1 MQAGAL
7 RELFGQRRF
16 VALLA
21 TRLTSQT
28 ADGLFQTSLAGAVLF
43 NPEHH
48 TGPKQV
54 AAGFVILLL
63 PYSLIG
69 PFAGVLLDRWRRQRV
84 LSYGAGV
91 RSVLVVATA
100 AELVGHGPSGVPF
113 ALTALAALAINRFYL
128 AALSAALPSV
138 VPTDQLVVANALSPT
153 AGTVVTI
160 IGAGIGLGLRSA
172 GGGADHGDALAA
184 LAGALGYAAAAL
196 VAMRLPADSLGP
208 HPPNTEPLREQLS
221 GIVARTRRRRQT
233 PSAPA
238 TRGARVGRDLRAAV
252 PVRHLVDHGV
262 AALPQLLPQ
271 PRSAPSRPRRSRSG
285 GHGRRD
291 RAGHRRRGN
300 AMGDSAARQAA
311 LDRRRHCLCRGHRAR
326 VRCAL
331 FDGLLLV
338 SSLALGFSTQ
348 ATKVCVDTLVQ
359 SNVDDE
365 FRGRVFSLYDTIFNL
380 SFVAAA
386 ILAAF
391 VLPTNGKSLAA
402 LIAMSAGYLAI
413 AATYA
418 VAESAAADQHRR
430 DLRFEAVLAGPLV
443 QRRYRLFARQRPAIE
458 AQVEQVV
465 VGLTN
470 QRTWLQLELAHDLVA
485 VEVRADLVEV
495 LLDRELG
502 DPLLERVVRRGQ
514 RLGLSDV
521 AGRAVG
527 AGQPMQ
533 PIEQR
538 AGVPDIAAHRGVCP
552 GATRVAM
559 KPQVQLDQP

>member
-1 MQAGAL
+1 VSRADAL
-7 RELFGQRRF
+7 RELFAERQF
-16 VALLA
+16 VTLLA

-84 LSYGAGV
+84 LTYGAAV
-91 RSVLVVATA
+91 RSVLVAATA
-100 AELVGHGPSGVPF
+100 VELVAHGPSGFPF
-113 ALTALAALAINRFYL
+113 ALTALAALAVNRFYL

-138 VPTDQLVVANALSPT
+138 VSTERLVVANAISPT

-172 GGGADHGDALAA
+172 GGGADRGDALAA
-184 LAGALGYAAAAL
+184 IVGAVGYAAAAF
-196 VAMRLPADSLGP
+196 VATRLPADSLGP
-208 HPPNTEPLREQLS
+208 HPPSTDPLRDQLA
-221 GIVARTRRRRQT
+221 GIVHGLVA
-233 PSAPA
+233 
-238 TRGARVGRDLRAAV
+238 GARHLWHRPVAARALGVIFAQRFLFGIWSIMALLLYRNSFHSHGLLRAGLVGVGQAV
-252 PVRHLVDHGV
+252 TAAGVGLVIAAAVTPWVTARIGKQQWIVAVTV
-262 AALPQLLPQ
+262 AAAVTELAFG
-271 PRSAPSRPRRSRSG
+271 APFSMP
-285 GHGRRD
+285 
-291 RAGHRRRGN
+291 
-300 AMGDSAARQAA
+300 
-311 LDRRRHCLCRGHRAR
+311 
-326 VRCAL
+326 
-331 FDGLLLV
+331 LLLV
-338 SSLALGFSTQ
+338 SALALGFSTQ

-418 VAESAAADQHRR
+418 LTER
-430 DLRFEAVLAGPLV
+430 
-443 QRRYRLFARQRPAIE
+443 AR
-458 AQVEQVV
+458 
-465 VGLTN
+465 
-470 QRTWLQLELAHDLVA
+470 
-485 VEVRADLVEV
+485 
-495 LLDRELG
+495 
-502 DPLLERVVRRGQ
+502 
-514 RLGLSDV
+514 
-521 AGRAVG
+521 
-527 AGQPMQ
+527 
-533 PIEQR
+533 
-538 AGVPDIAAHRGVCP
+538 
-552 GATRVAM
+552 
-559 KPQVQLDQP
+559 

>member
-221 GIVARTRRRRQT
+221 GIVAGLV
-233 PSAPA
+233 A
-238 TRGARVGRDLRAAV
+238 GARHLRHRPPAARALAVIFAQRFLFGIWSIMALLLYRNSFHSHGALRAGLVGVGQAV
-252 PVRHLVDHGV
+252 TVAGIGLVI
-262 AALPQLLPQ
+262 AAAVTPWVTARLGKQRWIVVVTVFAAVTELVFG
-271 PRSAPSRPRRSRSG
+271 APFS
-285 GHGRRD
+285 
-291 RAGHRRRGN
+291 
-300 AMGDSAARQAA
+300 M
-311 LDRRRHCLCRGHRAR
+311 L
-326 VRCAL
+326 
-331 FDGLLLV
+331 LLLV

-418 VAESAAADQHRR
+418 VAESAAA
-430 DLRFEAVLAGPLV
+430 
-443 QRRYRLFARQRPAIE
+443 
-458 AQVEQVV
+458 
-465 VGLTN
+465 T
-470 QRTWLQLELAHDLVA
+470 RTD
-485 VEVRADLVEV
+485 
-495 LLDRELG
+495 
-502 DPLLERVVRRGQ
+502 
-514 RLGLSDV
+514 
-521 AGRAVG
+521 
-527 AGQPMQ
+527 
-533 PIEQR
+533 
-538 AGVPDIAAHRGVCP
+538 
-552 GATRVAM
+552 AT
-559 KPQVQLDQP
+559 

>member
-1 MQAGAL
+1 VVTRTDSL
-7 RELFGQRRF
+7 RELFSQRRF

-84 LSYGAGV
+84 LTYGAAA

-113 ALTALAALAINRFYL
+113 VLTALAALAINRFYL

-138 VPTDQLVVANALSPT
+138 VSTERLVLANAISPT

-184 LAGALGYAAAAL
+184 IGGALGYAAAAL
-196 VAMRLPADSLGP
+196 VGSRLPADSLGP
-208 HPPNTEPLREQLS
+208 HPPNSDPLREQLS
-221 GIVARTRRRRQT
+221 GIV
-233 PSAPA
+233 
-238 TRGARVGRDLRAAV
+238 VGLVAG
-252 PVRHLVDHGV
+252 VRHLHHRPV
-262 AALPQLLPQ
+262 AARALGVIFAQRFLFGVWSILALLLY
-271 PRSAPSRPRRSRSG
+271 RNTFHSEG
-285 GHGRRD
+285 VL
-291 RAGHRRRGN
+291 RAGLVGVGQAVTAAGIGLVAAAAVTPWVTARLGKQLGKQRWIV
-300 AMGDSAARQAA
+300 AVTVSAAVTELA
-311 LDRRRHCLCRGHRAR
+311 LGAPFST
-326 VRCAL
+326 A
-331 FDGLLLV
+331 LLLV

-365 FRGRVFSLYDTIFNL
+365 FRGRVFAVYDTIFNL

-391 VLPTNGKSLAA
+391 VLPTSGRSLVA
-402 LIAMSAGYLAI
+402 LIAMSVGYLVIAI
-413 AATYA
+413 VYRAT
-418 VAESAAADQHRR
+418 E
-430 DLRFEAVLAGPLV
+430 P
-443 QRRYRLFARQRPAIE
+443 
-458 AQVEQVV
+458 
-465 VGLTN
+465 
-470 QRTWLQLELAHDLVA
+470 
-485 VEVRADLVEV
+485 
-495 LLDRELG
+495 
-502 DPLLERVVRRGQ
+502 
-514 RLGLSDV
+514 
-521 AGRAVG
+521 AVG
-527 AGQPMQ
+527 EVDETG
-533 PIEQR
+533 
-538 AGVPDIAAHRGVCP
+538 RGD
-552 GATRVAM
+552 
-559 KPQVQLDQP
+559 QLPRR